1 MILENMV
8 TQVFHF
14 IRKGDYMKI
23 AVYPGSFD
31 PITNGHIDIIERA
44 SKMFDKLIVAVL
56 TNNQKQ
62 PLFTTEERIIMI
74 KAATKHINNIEVD
87 YFEGLLINYLKVKNS
102 NIVVR
107 GLRAVSD
114 FENEFQMALMNKKL
128 SKDLET
134 VFLITK
140 LEYSYLSSSVVK
152 ELANFNGDIIDL
164 VPENVRSK
172 LMEKMEV

>member
-1 MILENMV
+1 
-8 TQVFHF
+8 
-14 IRKGDYMKI
+14 MKI

-74 KAATKHINNIEVD
+74 KTATKHIDNIEVD
-87 YFEGLLINYLKVKNS
+87 YFEGLLINYLKVKES

-164 VPENVRSK
+164 VPKNVNRK
-172 LMEKMEV
+172 LKEKMEV